1 MRITVDLNTG
11 KLEIDTSVPKRT
23 RGKAKRKSK
32 ARATVNTATAIK
44 KKIGD

>member
-11 KLEIDTSVPKRT
+11 KLEIDTSAPKRT

-32 ARATVNTATAIK
+32 AKVNTATAM